1 MHIKLGH
8 ILISIVII
16 CAIGYIA
23 ADQLYIVSFE
33 TKFKEHEKERIVTS
47 NKLASAKI
55 VYSNLNHVRDL
66 VQKNTDFPGQKDTVT
81 PESVYFDFLT
91 SSLNDLK
98 MKIIS
103 VRILPPST
111 VGLIT
116 TYGYDIEL
124 EGDFFKFGE
133 LCSKFENSRR
143 IISIESFKIEHIKQ
157 SSEGDKV
164 AIPANA
170 VHISLRVYTYRVRK
184 GSST

>member
-1 MHIKLGH
+1 MKLGS
-8 ILISIVII
+8 ILIAIVVVM
-16 CAIGYIA
+16 AFGFIA
-23 ADQLYIVSFE
+23 ADRMYVASFE
-33 TKFKEHEKERIVTS
+33 SIFKNLEKQRIVTS

-66 VQKNTDFPGQKDTVT
+66 VLKNTDFPGQKDSVT

-103 VRILPPST
+103 VKILPQST
-111 VGLIT
+111 IGLIT
-116 TYGYDIEL
+116 IYGYDIEL

-143 IISIESFKIEHIKQ
+143 LISVESFDMQRIQPVEGRAV
-157 SSEGDKV
+157 SSGNNGV
-164 AIPANA
+164 R
-170 VHISLRVYTYRVRK
+170 VSMRVYTYRVRK
-184 GSST
+184 GIQS